1 MSGWTPP
8 SIPRVWLATLGVLS
22 VAILAFSV
30 FIEGALLLG
39 LIPIFALVS
48 VYLLWRFLR
57 AAEAIADALQRIARE
72 RERE

>member
-1 MSGWTPP
+1 M
-8 SIPRVWLATLGVLS
+8 
-22 VAILAFSV
+22 ILAFSV

-39 LIPIFALVS
+39 LLPVFALVS

-57 AAEAIADALQRIARE
+57 AVEAIADALQRIARE